1 MLKSLFRNKSTR
13 VSPSRYSQF
22 AVSVNTHYALLGLFS
37 LVSNDPR
44 LSVLMEH
51 DPSSGRSHSRLSTRD
66 VATLFGEVEGC
77 ASRSTLFRREW
88 LSIFFARHIR
98 LESRVYQYVSCS
110 GAHRMTFHAS
120 TLKCLRLCTA
130 TAMWGSCHTPVL
142 PSIFGGDISCDAPRR
157 RIVLAISR
165 ALLWSPDSLGV
176 KLTIPI

>member
-98 LESRVYQYVSCS
+98 LESRVYQYVSFKCS
-110 GAHRMTFHAS
+110 SHDVPRFHLEMPSSMHRHV
-120 TLKCLRLCTA
+120 
-130 TAMWGSCHTPVL
+130 GIL
-142 PSIFGGDISCDAPRR
+142 PHSRSSFNLWRR
-157 RIVLAISR
+157 HLV
-165 ALLWSPDSLGV
+165 
-176 KLTIPI
+176 